1 MAKEEESAVGASPTK
16 EERKALKK
24 ARKKAAKAAAEAA
37 AAIAATP
44 ATATSSKKSKKK
56 RKADEAAGGG
66 AAAAE
71 GGNEGNKEESATKVK
86 KLKKTATAADSSEPG
101 SGKKKKKKKKNKSKD
116 KSAPSSS
123 AAEDSVASASA
134 AAAAAGGAATGAG
147 SKVHIEGMKVTP
159 LKDFASSGMPA
170 EVMKYVTLRGW
181 DKPTLIQAHC
191 WPVLNAGRDVIGIA
205 ETGSGKTLGFSLP
218 AMSKI
223 FKNMKAGKKSEG
235 PYMLVLAPTRELALQ
250 SAEVIAE
257 AGGHCGIK
265 SVCVYGGVPKRD
277 QKIALGGGRG
287 GGCVQVVV
295 ATPGRLKD
303 LVGEGACDLS
313 KVTSLVLDE
322 ADRMLDLGFEQDVRD
337 IIGYC
342 AGPSKRQTAMFSAT
356 WPKSIRDL
364 AAEFLADPVK
374 VTVGAD
380 DLTANYRVEQ
390 HVEVVEERE
399 RDGKLLRLLAT
410 CHKSRKNRVLVFALY
425 KREAARLEQF
435 LQRNNFDAVA
445 VHGDKG
451 QADRERALGQFKSKE
466 RPLMVATDVAAR
478 GLDIPDVE
486 YVINYSFPLTIE
498 DYIHR
503 IGRTGRAGKKGVSH
517 TYFHQGDKARAGELV
532 NVLQDANQSVPEALT
547 KFGTH
552 VKKKEHKLYG
562 AFAKDVDMDRKA
574 TKTTFDDSDDE

>member
-1 MAKEEESAVGASPTK
+1 MGEPTTK

-24 ARKKAAKAAAEAA
+24 ARKKAARKEKQQMEAA
-37 AAIAATP
+37 ALGEAEAP
-44 ATATSSKKSKKK
+44 SSETKKSKKK
-56 RKADEAAGGG
+56 RKAEE
-66 AAAAE
+66 AAAAATE
-71 GGNEGNKEESATKVK
+71 EDKDGYDQSSPSRRAIKKKKSKKSKEVATPVE
-86 KLKKTATAADSSEPG
+86 ADPEEARSS
-101 SGKKKKKKKKNKSKD
+101 KKKKKKKKDKD
-116 KSAPSSS
+116 NDGSSS
-123 AAEDSVASASA
+123 AIADANAN
-134 AAAAAGGAATGAG
+134 AAAAGGAATGAG
-147 SKVHIEGMKVTP
+147 TKVHVEGMKVTP
-159 LKDFASSGMPA
+159 LKDFASAGMPT
-170 EVMKYVTLRGW
+170 EVMKYVTVRGW
-181 DKPTLIQAHC
+181 KEPTLIQSHC

-223 FKNMKAGKKSEG
+223 FEKLKAGKNEG

-265 SVCVYGGVPKRD
+265 SACVYGGVPKRD

-303 LVGEGACDLS
+303 LVGDGACDLS

-337 IIGYC
+337 IISYC
-342 AGPSKRQTAMFSAT
+342 SGPSARQTAMFSAT

-364 AAEFLADPVK
+364 AAEFLRNPVK

-410 CHKSRKNRVLVFALY
+410 CHKTRTNRVLVFALY

-435 LQRNNFDAVA
+435 LQRNNYDAVA

-451 QADRERALGQFKSKE
+451 QADRERALAQFKSKE

-486 YVINYSFPLTIE
+486 FVINYSFPLTIE

-562 AFAKDVDMDRKA
+562 AFAKDVDMDKKA